1 MLVLSRK
8 VEEAIQIGPQVVVRV
23 LGIENGQVK
32 LGIDAPREVKIYR
45 SELYEQ
51 IGKINVEAAK
61 TLKTSAARTVRQ
73 MALQTTKR

>member
-8 VEEAIQIGPQVVVRV
+8 VEEAIRIGPQVVVRV

-45 SELYEQ
+45 SELYDQ

-61 TLKTSAARTVRQ
+61 ARKASAARAVQQ
-73 MALQTTKR
+73 MALRTTKR

>member
-8 VEEAIQIGPQVVVRV
+8 VEEAIRIGPQVVVRV

-45 SELYEQ
+45 SELYDQ
-51 IGKINVEAAK
+51 ISKINVEAAK
-61 TLKTSAARTVRQ
+61 ARKASAARAVQQ
-73 MALQTTKR
+73 MALRTTKR